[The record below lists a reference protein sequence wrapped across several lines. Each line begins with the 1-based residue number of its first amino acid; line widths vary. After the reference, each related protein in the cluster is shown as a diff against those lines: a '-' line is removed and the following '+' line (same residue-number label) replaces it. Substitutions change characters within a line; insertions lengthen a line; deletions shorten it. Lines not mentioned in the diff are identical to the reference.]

1 MCHSTR
7 RQPLLQIA
15 LDAVQL
21 AVNGVRS
28 GYVAGLVASL
38 RVVGYDIILAAG
50 SLPEIGVTQLHHSLR
65 TRRDEV
71 WQELHVSP
79 RLAPSANACLCTY
92 FRWFQPFARA
102 ATILRLPI
110 S

>member
-1 MCHSTR
+1 M
-7 RQPLLQIA
+7 
-15 LDAVQL
+15 QL
-21 AVNGVRS
+21 PVNGVRS

-50 SLPEIGVTQLHHSLR
+50 SLPEIDVTQLHHNLR

-79 RLAPSANACLCTY
+79 RLAPSANARLCKY
-92 FRWFQPFARA
+92 FR
-102 ATILRLPI
+102 
-110 S
+110 